1 MFKGQGQATLQP
13 TVLFAQYLLT
23 PSLDQYQTSGNIFKG
38 EGQNKEMVWNELK
51 RRVARDPR
59 TKQELQESV
68 MQFWRTEITPE
79 KCTVYI
85 DHIYKVVFVCVNE
98 GKCDR

>member
-1 MFKGQGQATLQP
+1 MERMEDMRCQGIP
-13 TVLFAQYLLT
+13 E
-23 PSLDQYQTSGNIFKG
+23 D
-38 EGQNKEMVWNELK
+38 
-51 RRVARDPR
+51 R
-59 TKQELQESV
+59 ESV

-85 DHIYKVVFVCVNE
+85 DHIYKVVSVSVNE